1 VRRQGGVESLANR
14 FHQQIL
20 SDRLRNDMK
29 AKIVIVP
36 MGEADLVTV
45 NRLAGSLG
53 SVYNRG
59 VDILKGM
66 RVPME
71 AYSEGRNQYY
81 ARIILSKLERVKA
94 NSRELVVGICEE
106 DIYLPS
112 THYLLGYS
120 DPLAGTGVV
129 SMFHFRQEFYGLP
142 EDDNKVYP
150 RLYKE
155 VIHQLATLH
164 AIAPCANPVCVHYDS
179 REMIDID
186 NKSTRLCDICLRQL
200 QRVHTT

>member
-1 VRRQGGVESLANR
+1 MR
-14 FHQQIL
+14 
-20 SDRLRNDMK
+20 

-36 MGEADLVTV
+36 LGEADLATI

-53 SVYNRG
+53 GIFNRG

-66 RVPME
+66 LMPGE
-71 AYSEGRNQYY
+71 AFNETRSQYY
-81 ARIILSKLERVKA
+81 ARIIMAKLERVKA

-112 THYLLGYS
+112 THYIMGYA
-120 DPLAGTGVV
+120 DALAGTAVV
-129 SMFHFRQEFYGLP
+129 SMFHFRAEFYGLP
-142 EDDNKVYP
+142 EDDTKVYP

-155 VIHQLATLH
+155 VVHQLANLYT
-164 AIAPCANPVCVHYDS
+164 IPPCANPSCVHYHS

-186 NKSTRLCDICLRQL
+186 NKSSRLCDICLRSL
-200 QRVHTT
+200 QKVLIP